1 MDWNHTGETA
11 FTGCNPYSS
20 QDLEDRTRR
29 HACERCRSYKLR
41 CERQSAMIDTDA
53 DCRRCLKAR
62 VRCITYPRL
71 RMGRPRVISNV
82 SSFTA
87 SDQQLTNCGTPTL
100 TNDTHSTPETSF
112 DIMEKDFNEQ
122 HQDYLTSGWLLED
135 TSQFSEHDQELGMPI
150 NDSSPARSQMH
161 KDGDGPSPFATV
173 QQREEYLGNLSRLSE
188 VLLKRL
194 YTINDEDAWKCSP
207 LRRSTATTA
216 SVPPQCSQKPPMISI
231 GQVLRHSQ
239 EFLDLLQ
246 PFFPASSSLAEYA
259 IDELSYPTLN
269 GKSTSSL
276 RNRSS
281 CQSTETSGVFD
292 SISTNNSSLSGLVE
306 ATQTPTDA
314 QNQPRLNVPTAMTLM
329 SCFGCLT
336 RVYGLIFTRLE
347 TALMHSP
354 SQGVG
359 LDSVIPSIDLDG
371 FGLERHFELQIKVL
385 FEVATDMLDRVER
398 SMEKV
403 STGCGNGGN
412 SSLPL
417 LFEIVLKQ
425 DDALEGESN
434 DRATTMTSKKQI
446 GNISRLL
453 QAKR

>member
-1 MDWNHTGETA
+1 MDWSNPSERA

-53 DCRRCLKAR
+53 ECRRCLKAR

-71 RMGRPRVISNV
+71 KMGRPRVISNV

-100 TNDTHSTPETSF
+100 TNDTDSTPEMSF
-112 DIMEKDFNEQ
+112 DIMEKDFNKQ
-122 HQDYLTSGWLLED
+122 HQDFLTSGWLLED
-135 TSQFSEHDQELGMPI
+135 IPQFPEQDQELGMPMT
-150 NDSSPARSQMH
+150 DSLPARSQMD
-161 KDGDGPSPFATV
+161 KDDDGPSPFATV
-173 QQREEYLGNLSRLSE
+173 QQREEYLGNLFKLSE
-188 VLLKRL
+188 ELLKRL
-194 YTINDEDAWKCSP
+194 YAINDEDSLKCSP
-207 LRRSTATTA
+207 SIRSTATTA
-216 SVPPQCSQKPPMISI
+216 SVPLQCSQKSPMISI
-231 GQVLRHSQ
+231 GQVLRDSQ
-239 EFLDLLQ
+239 QFLDLLQ
-246 PFFPASSSLAEYA
+246 PFFPSSPSLAECA
-259 IDELSYPTLN
+259 IDELSHPTLT
-269 GKSTSSL
+269 GKSTSSI
-276 RNRSS
+276 RHRSS
-281 CQSTETSGVFD
+281 QSRESSGGFD
-292 SISTNNSSLSGLVE
+292 SISTQNSSLVGHVE
-306 ATQTPTDA
+306 ATQTLTDA

-336 RVYGLIFTRLE
+336 RIYGLIFTRLE
-347 TALMHSP
+347 TALMRSP
-354 SQGVG
+354 SPGAG

-385 FEVATDMLDRVER
+385 FEVATDILDRVER

-403 STGCGNGGN
+403 LSAGYGNGN
-412 SSLPL
+412 SLLPL
-417 LFEIVLKQ
+417 LFEIILKQ
-425 DDALEGESN
+425 DNDALEGESD

>member
-1 MDWNHTGETA
+1 MDWSNPSEA
-11 FTGCNPYSS
+11 ALTGCNPYSS
-20 QDLEDRTRR
+20 QDLEDHTRR

-53 DCRRCLKAR
+53 ECRRCLKAR

-71 RMGRPRVISNV
+71 KMGRPRVISNV

-87 SDQQLTNCGTPTL
+87 SDRQLTNYGTPTL

-122 HQDYLTSGWLLED
+122 HQEFLTSGWLLED
-135 TSQFSEHDQELGMPI
+135 TPQIPEQDQELGMPMR
-150 NDSSPARSQMH
+150 DSLPARSQMD
-161 KDGDGPSPFATV
+161 KDDDGSSPFATV

-188 VLLKRL
+188 ELLKRL
-194 YTINDEDAWKCSP
+194 YAINDEDSLKCSP
-207 LRRSTATTA
+207 LIRSTATTA
-216 SVPPQCSQKPPMISI
+216 SVPLQCSQKPPMISI
-231 GQVLRHSQ
+231 GQVLRDSQ
-239 EFLDLLQ
+239 QFLDLLQ
-246 PFFPASSSLAEYA
+246 PFFPASPSLAESA
-259 IDELSYPTLN
+259 IDELSHPTLT
-269 GKSTSSL
+269 GKIASSI
-276 RNRSS
+276 RNKSS
-281 CQSTETSGVFD
+281 QSTEPFAIFD
-292 SISTNNSSLSGLVE
+292 SISTNNSSLPGLVE
-306 ATQTPTDA
+306 ATQTLADA

-336 RVYGLIFTRLE
+336 RIYGLIFTRLE
-347 TALMHSP
+347 TALLRSP
-354 SQGVG
+354 SPGVG

-403 STGCGNGGN
+403 SAGCGNGGN
-412 SSLPL
+412 SLLPL

-425 DDALEGESN
+425 DDALEGESD